1 MDHVVWHDRPPL
13 RRPILITAFEG
24 WSDAGD
30 AATSAVEYL
39 ADQWDAT
46 AVASVDAEE
55 FFDFTATRPRVELD
69 EHGQRQIIWPPNDLT
84 AASVPGVEHDILL
97 LLGTEP
103 QLRWRT
109 FCHQV
114 LGIAEALDV
123 GLVIT
128 LGALLA
134 EVPHT
139 RPTSVM
145 GSSTDPEL
153 AEQYGL
159 RPSRYQG
166 PTGITGVLH
175 SACHDVGVPS
185 ASIWAAVPS
194 YVPGA
199 PSPKATLALVQRIAA
214 LLDVTVDTADLHL
227 ATASY
232 EHQLDELVKEDEET
246 LAYVAQIEE
255 RYDNEDDDF
264 PTGVSLAEE
273 VERFLRD
280 QRND

>member
-1 MDHVVWHDRPPL
+1 MDHLVWHDRPL
-13 RRPILITAFEG
+13 LERPVLIAAFEG

-30 AATSAVEYL
+30 AATSAVEFL
-39 ADQWDAT
+39 ADQWDAEP
-46 AVASVDAEE
+46 VASIDAEE

-69 EHGQRQIIWPPNDLT
+69 EAGRRSIIWPVNDLST
-84 AASVPGVEHDILL
+84 AKVPGTDTDVVF

-109 FCHQV
+109 FCRQV
-114 LGIAEALDV
+114 TDAAAALDV
-123 GLVIT
+123 STVIT

-145 GSSTDPEL
+145 GSTSDPSLTERY
-153 AEQYGL
+153 QF

-175 SACHDVGVPS
+175 SACGDAGLPS
-185 ASIWAAVPS
+185 ASVWAAVPS

-199 PSPKATLALVQRIAA
+199 PSPKATLALVQRVAA
-214 LLDVTVDTADLHL
+214 LLGTQPEIDDLQL
-227 ATASY
+227 ASISY
-232 EHQLDELVKEDEET
+232 EQQLDELVREDEET
-246 LAYVAQIEE
+246 LGYVAQLEE
-255 RYDNEDDDF
+255 RFDSDEAF

-280 QRND
+280 QGGD

>member
-1 MDHVVWHDRPPL
+1 MEHVHWHDRPPMH
-13 RRPILITAFEG
+13 RPVLVTAFEG

-30 AATSAVEYL
+30 AATSTVEYL
-39 ADQWDAT
+39 ADQWESVP
-46 AVASVDAEE
+46 VASIDAEE
-55 FFDFTATRPRVELD
+55 FFDFTETRPRVELD
-69 EHGQRQIIWPPNDLT
+69 EHEQRQIVWPGNHLT
-84 AASVPGVEHDILL
+84 VATVPGPDTDVVL

-109 FCHQV
+109 FCRQITD
-114 LGIAEALDV
+114 IAEALDV
-123 GLVIT
+123 SMVVT

-145 GSSTDPEL
+145 GSSSDQELTDRFN
-153 AEQYGL
+153 L

-175 SACHDVGVPS
+175 AACRDAGFPS

-199 PSPKATLALVQRIAA
+199 PSPKATLALVQRVGSMLGATI
-214 LLDVTVDTADLHL
+214 DVDDLQL
-227 ATASY
+227 ASLSY
-232 EHQLDELVKEDEET
+232 EQQLDELVREDEET
-246 LAYVAQIEE
+246 MAYLSQLEE
-255 RYDNEDDDF
+255 RFDSEDDDF
-264 PTGVSLAEE
+264 PTGVSLVEE

>member
-1 MDHVVWHDRPPL
+1 MEHVVWHDRPPL
-13 RRPILITAFEG
+13 RRPVLITAFEG

-39 ADQWDAT
+39 ADQWT
-46 AVASVDAEE
+46 AAPIASIDAEE
-55 FFDFTATRPRVELD
+55 FFDFTSSRPRVELD
-69 EHGQRQIIWPPNDLT
+69 EFGQRHITWPPNDVS
-84 AASVPGVEHDILL
+84 AATIPDTDTDVVLM
-97 LLGTEP
+97 LGTEP
-103 QLRWRT
+103 QLKWRT
-109 FCHQV
+109 FCQQIT
-114 LGIAEALDV
+114 GIAAALDV
-123 GLVIT
+123 SMVVT

-134 EVPHT
+134 EIPHS

-145 GSSTDPEL
+145 GSTSEPEL
-153 AEQYGL
+153 AERFGL

-175 SACHDVGVPS
+175 TSCRDAGLPS

-199 PSPKATLALVQRIAA
+199 PSPKATLALVDRIGT
-214 LLDVTVDTADLHL
+214 LLGTTVETADLKL
-227 ATASY
+227 ASVSY
-232 EHQLDELVKEDEET
+232 EQQLDDLVTEDEET
-246 LAYVAQIEE
+246 LAYVAQLEN
-255 RYDNEDDDF
+255 RFDNEDDDF

>member
-1 MDHVVWHDRPPL
+1 MEHVVWHDRPPL
-13 RRPILITAFEG
+13 RRPIMITAFEG

-46 AVASVDAEE
+46 AVASIDAEE
-55 FFDFTATRPRVELD
+55 FFDFTTTRPRAELD
-69 EHGQRQIIWPPNDLT
+69 ELGQRQIIWPANDLT
-84 AASVPGVEHDILL
+84 AATISGVDRDVLL

-114 LGIAEALDV
+114 LSIAEVLDV
-123 GLVIT
+123 STIIT

-153 AEQYGL
+153 SARYNL
-159 RPSRYQG
+159 NPSRYEG

-175 SACHDVGVPS
+175 AACHGVGVPS

-199 PSPKATLALVQRIAA
+199 PSPKATLALVDRIAS
-214 LLDVTVDTADLHL
+214 LLETEVDTADLHL
-227 ATASY
+227 ASASY

>member
-1 MDHVVWHDRPPL
+1 MEHLVWHDRPPL
-13 RRPILITAFEG
+13 NRPVLITAFEG

-30 AATSAVEYL
+30 AATSAVEFL
-39 ADQWDAT
+39 ADQWDADPIAT
-46 AVASVDAEE
+46 IEAEE

-69 EHGQRQIIWPPNDLT
+69 EFDQRHIVWPANELSAANVPDLGT
-84 AASVPGVEHDILL
+84 DVVL

-103 QLRWRT
+103 QLRWKT
-109 FCHQV
+109 FCRHITDV
-114 LGIAEALDV
+114 AEALDV
-123 GLVIT
+123 SMVIT

-145 GSSTDPEL
+145 GSSSDEAL
-153 AEQYGL
+153 ATRFGL

-175 SACHDVGVPS
+175 TVCRDAGLPS

-199 PSPKATLALVQRIAA
+199 PSPKATLALVQRVCEM
-214 LLDVTVDTADLHL
+214 LDTPVVVDDLQL
-227 ATASY
+227 ATLSY
-232 EHQLDELVKEDEET
+232 EQQLDELVREDEET
-246 LAYVAQIEE
+246 VAYLTQLEE
-255 RYDNEDDDF
+255 RYDNDDDEF
-264 PTGVSLAEE
+264 PTGVSLVEE

-280 QRND
+280 QRNE